1 MKSSAYI
8 SPCSPFNNTGAA
20 SRPIKVARA
29 FGGRGFV
36 VVEGLQELRGAIKRS
51 GIAEATLEG
60 TLELLTLRRN
70 AEGDLVLA
78 ENANSPS
85 RDIP

>member
-1 MKSSAYI
+1 MRSSAHKSTH
-8 SPCSPFNNTGAA
+8 SPSGTADVGAT
-20 SRPIKVARA
+20 SRPIRVARA

-36 VVEGLQELRGAIKRS
+36 VVDGLHELRIAIERS

-70 AEGDLVLA
+70 AEGDLVRA
-78 ENANSPS
+78 EVATSP
-85 RDIP
+85 

>member
-1 MKSSAYI
+1 MRSSAH
-8 SPCSPFNNTGAA
+8 SPTRSPFNDADAA

-29 FGGRGFV
+29 FGGRGYV
-36 VVEGLQELRGAIKRS
+36 VVDGLHELRSAIKRS

-60 TLELLTLRRN
+60 TLEVLTLRRI

-78 ENANSPS
+78 ENATSP
-85 RDIP
+85 